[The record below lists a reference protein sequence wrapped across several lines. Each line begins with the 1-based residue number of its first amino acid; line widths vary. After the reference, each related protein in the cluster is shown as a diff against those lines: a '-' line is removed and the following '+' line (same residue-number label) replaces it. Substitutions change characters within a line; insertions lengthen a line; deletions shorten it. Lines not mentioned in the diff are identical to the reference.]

1 MTVKHEVTLIAFV
14 IHPDGTRSIT
24 DIVETSFRNA
34 SYFMRSYYRNA
45 DVHEVAA
52 VRPGASS
59 ESWLCAAKTIH
70 RCHG

>member
-1 MTVKHEVTLIAFV
+1 MTVQHQITLVAFV

-34 SYFMRSYYRNA
+34 YYFMRSYYRNA
-45 DVHEVAA
+45 DIHEVAA

-59 ESWLCAAKTIH
+59 ESWLLAARTIY
-70 RCHG
+70 RCQG